1 MEAAKDADILIFV
14 IPHQFIQRIC
24 SILQGKIKPTAV
36 GLSLIKVH
44 CNFLCSIFM
53 NIVLRIRVIFLPI
66 DLHIV
71 HIRHILCRASTRK
84 RVAVSNLYLTLF
96 RNNCKSQSQSWWALT
111 WLPKW
116 LTRCSARLLSVRRIK
131 IPIL

>member
-14 IPHQFIQRIC
+14 VPHQFIQRIC
-24 SILQGKIKPTAV
+24 STLQGKIKPTAV

-44 CNFLCSIFM
+44 YNLLCTIFV
-53 NIVLRIRVIFLPI
+53 NIACSFFIRWSTT
-66 DLHIV
+66 IV
-71 HIRHILCRASTRK
+71 HILCRALTRK

-111 WLPKW
+111 WPPKW
-116 LTRCSARLLSVRRIK
+116 LTRCSARPLLVRRIK